1 MGPETVTS
9 TRRADMLDRDLPHRG
24 RNAPIAD
31 TLLERVKGIE
41 PSS

>member
-1 MGPETVTS
+1 
-9 TRRADMLDRDLPHRG
+9 MLDRALPDLDVSNRG
-24 RNAPIAD
+24 CNAPIAD